1 VEKCVTPHEDAGGT
15 VMTVLGAV
23 PPQEI
28 GVTLMHEHLLVDLT
42 CNWSPPAGPSPEAPA
57 FDKVRPEL
65 GGILRRNPLLSRDNC
80 LLDDLELA
88 IAEAGRF
95 KALGG
100 GTIVDVTLPDIGRD
114 PRALQTAS
122 RATGIHIIAGCG
134 HYTYPAHP
142 ATISDE
148 STGAVADRLVQEITG
163 GIGDTGVRPGVIGE
177 LGTSDPLH
185 PDEVKVLRAA
195 ALAARRTGTAVTL
208 HVISWLGHE
217 VLDILESEGM
227 DLARVVVGHQDL
239 LITLPPC
246 RREAEVVDYIV
257 SLARRG
263 CTIELDCFGK
273 EHWFPPLAGSSQ
285 AFRCPSDGQR
295 LQLVADLLDAGL
307 LDQVVLSHDVCHK
320 IELLAFGGFG
330 YGHLLR
336 SVYGALQDA
345 GLTEAELQTM
355 FHDNPRRLLT
365 IQPPVNDGTPEG
377 FEVAAI
383 EEET

>member
-1 VEKCVTPHEDAGGT
+1 VTPHEQASGT
-15 VMTVLGAV
+15 VMTVLGPV
-23 PPQEI
+23 PAQDI
-28 GVTLMHEHLLVDLT
+28 GVTLMHEHLLIDLT
-42 CNWSPPAGPSPEAPA
+42 CNWSPPAAPSPELPA
-57 FDKVRPEL
+57 FEKVRPEL
-65 GGILRRNPLLSRDNC
+65 AGILRRNPLLSRDNC
-80 LLDDLELA
+80 LLDDLEVA
-88 IAEAGRF
+88 IEEVGRF

-100 GTIVDVTLPDIGRD
+100 ATIVDVTLPDIGRD
-114 PRALQTAS
+114 PVALRAAS
-122 RATGIHIIAGCG
+122 RATGIHIVAGCG

-142 ATISDE
+142 ATISE
-148 STGAVADRLVQEITG
+148 EPAGAIAERLVQEIIA
-163 GIGDTGVRPGVIGE
+163 GIGDTGVKPGVIGE

-185 PDEVKVLRAA
+185 PHEVKVLRAA

-217 VLDILESEGM
+217 VLDVLEKEGM
-227 DLARVVVGHQDL
+227 DLARVIVGHQDL
-239 LITLPPC
+239 LITLPPA
-246 RREAEVVDYIV
+246 RSQAEVVDYIV
-257 SLARRG
+257 SLARRR

-295 LQLVADLLDAGL
+295 LELVADLLEAGL
-307 LDQVVLSHDVCHK
+307 LDQLVLSHDVCHK

-330 YGHLLR
+330 YAHLLR
-336 SVYGALQDA
+336 SVYGALRDL

-355 FHDNPRRLLT
+355 LHDNPRRLLT
-365 IQPPVNDGTPEG
+365 VQPPVNNGISEG